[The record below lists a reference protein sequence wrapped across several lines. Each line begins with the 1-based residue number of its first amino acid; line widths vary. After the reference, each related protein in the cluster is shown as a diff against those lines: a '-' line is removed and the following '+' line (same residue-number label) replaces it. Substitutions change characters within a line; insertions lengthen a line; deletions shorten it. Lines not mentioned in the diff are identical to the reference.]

1 MTLIHKPPTRRAFLR
16 QAATI
21 VSGMLVV
28 PRHVIAG
35 SGTLPPSEKVNIAGI
50 GVGGVGAADLH
61 AVEMEANVVALCD
74 VDSRRA
80 ASSFRKFRKAKRH
93 VDFRR
98 MFDEMHRD
106 IDAVIVATPDHTH
119 AVAAM
124 AALKLGKHVYCEKPL
139 AHSIGELRQLVKVA
153 REMKAVTQMGIQGHA
168 FDSIRAFCE
177 WIWDG
182 AIGQVHTIH
191 AGCGLINSG
200 IDDLPR
206 LQERPPIPPE
216 LDWDL
221 WIGPAK
227 ERPYHP
233 VYLPATW
240 RGWTSFGNGTIGD
253 WACHVLDPVFWA
265 LDLQAPST
273 IRAETKNYDPVKQA
287 DVFPKGEIVSF
298 DFPAREKRGP
308 VTLKWYSGTE
318 KIPRPTELE
327 SDENNIE
334 IGAVVVGERGT
345 IVYGSHGAGQVR
357 IVPQSRM
364 DAYRPPTKSIP
375 RVLGHHW
382 EWLQCI
388 RNRGKPGA
396 EFSYAGPLSEIAL
409 LGVIAVRLSG
419 QTLHWDTKE
428 ARFTNSEEANRLIAP
443 RLREGWELT

>member
-1 MTLIHKPPTRRAFLR
+1 MTLIRKEPTRRAFLR
-16 QAATI
+16 HSATV
-21 VSGMLVV
+21 VSGLLVV

-35 SGTLPPSEKVNIAGI
+35 SGTVPPSERINIAGI

-61 AVEMEANVVALCD
+61 AVEMETNIVALCD

-80 ASSFRKFRKAKRH
+80 ASSFRKFRKSKH
-93 VDFRR
+93 YVDFRR
-98 MFDEMHRD
+98 MFDEMDRD

-124 AALKLGKHVYCEKPL
+124 AALRRGKHVYCEKPL
-139 AHSIGELRQLVKVA
+139 AHSIGEIRQLVKVA
-153 REMKAVTQMGIQGHA
+153 REMKAVTQMGIQGHS
-168 FDSIRAFCE
+168 FDSIRTFCE
-177 WIWDG
+177 WVWDG

-200 IDDLPR
+200 MDDLPQLR
-206 LQERPPIPPE
+206 QSYPTPPE

-221 WIGPAK
+221 WVGPAK

-233 VYLPATW
+233 TYLPATW
-240 RGWTSFGNGTIGD
+240 RGWTPFGNGTIGD

-265 LDLQAPST
+265 LDLKAPST
-273 IRAETKNYDPVKQA
+273 IRADTKDYDPVNQA

-298 DFPAREKRGP
+298 GFPARGKRGP
-308 VTLKWYSGTE
+308 ITLKWYSGTE
-318 KIPRPTELE
+318 KIPRPPELE
-327 SDENNIE
+327 PDENNIE
-334 IGAVVVGERGT
+334 TGAIVVGDRGT

-357 IVPQSRM
+357 IIPQSRM
-364 DAYRPPTKSIP
+364 DAYPPPAKSLP

-396 EFSYAGPLSEIAL
+396 DFSYAGPLSEIAL
-409 LGVIAVRLSG
+409 LGVIAIRLSG
-419 QTLHWDTKE
+419 QTLRWDAET
-428 ARFTNSEEANRLIAP
+428 ARFTNSEKGNELIAP
-443 RLREGWELT
+443 PCRKGWELT